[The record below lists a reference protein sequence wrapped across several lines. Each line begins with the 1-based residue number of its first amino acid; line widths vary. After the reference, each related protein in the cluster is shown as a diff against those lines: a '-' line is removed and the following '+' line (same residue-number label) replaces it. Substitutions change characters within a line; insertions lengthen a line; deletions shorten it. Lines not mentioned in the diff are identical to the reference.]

1 MLNEQFSMNPLPKKR
16 RPLSGPPFRVQ
27 PRHMSGLMNSVNF
40 NAEIE
45 TDVQLSQDEMKGWVT
60 QMAI

>member
-1 MLNEQFSMNPLPKKR
+1 
-16 RPLSGPPFRVQ
+16 
-27 PRHMSGLMNSVNF
+27 MSGLMNSVNF